1 MPAGLVLMMVQTTI
15 QALVREFPDVDP
27 SKLLSIVNKA
37 VKYNVGKMEEDK
49 YMTITALCFKE
60 DGIVTHSGL
69 HQEPLIYRSASDV
82 VETIPTDGIWLSPW
96 DMGQP
101 NMSNEFNIMRG
112 DTLLLYTDGITES
125 RDKQGRLFT
134 DERLAGILKK
144 YGKLKTDEI
153 RDKILEALEEYT
165 LDDDVTMVVIKR
177 L

>member
-1 MPAGLVLMMVQTTI
+1 M
-15 QALVREFPDVDP
+15 
-27 SKLLSIVNKA
+27 
-37 VKYNVGKMEEDK
+37 
-49 YMTITALCFKE
+49 
-60 DGIVTHSGL
+60 
-69 HQEPLIYRSASDV
+69 
-82 VETIPTDGIWLSPW
+82 
-96 DMGQP
+96 
-101 NMSNEFNIMRG
+101 
-112 DTLLLYTDGITES
+112 LLYTDGITES